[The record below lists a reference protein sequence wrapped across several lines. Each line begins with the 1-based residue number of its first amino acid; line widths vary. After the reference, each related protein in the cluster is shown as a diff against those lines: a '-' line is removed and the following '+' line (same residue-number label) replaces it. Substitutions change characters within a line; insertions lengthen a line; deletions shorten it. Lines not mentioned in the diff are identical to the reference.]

1 MTKSLS
7 QTGLSQTGDE
17 QANAK
22 QALRSR
28 MRLARAAISRDAA
41 THAARLAASHLLG
54 IAELDGMTVAGLY
67 AAFDDELGTREVADA
82 LRARGILVAYP
93 RIAPPERVLR
103 FHLVHEQG
111 DLEPGPFRIPQPA
124 AHAEAV
130 GIDRISML
138 IVPGLAFDEHGGR
151 LGWGKGYYDAT
162 LAHDHSLRH
171 SLQRRPLRVGYAY
184 AFQLV
189 PEVPQRSHDVS
200 MDLVV
205 TDAGVIRASERA
217 QRLGSAPPTRGD
229 EVDVEEPA

>member
-7 QTGLSQTGDE
+7 QTGLFQTGDD

-28 MRLARAAISRDAA
+28 MRRARAAISRDAA
-41 THAARLAASHLLG
+41 THAASMAASHLLG
-54 IAELDGMTVAGLY
+54 IAELDGMAVAGLY
-67 AAFDDELGTREVADA
+67 AAFDNELGTQEAADA

-93 RIAPPERVLR
+93 RIAPPERLLR
-103 FHLVHEQG
+103 FHLVHEPD

-130 GIDRISML
+130 DIERITML
-138 IVPGLAFDEHGGR
+138 FVPGLAFDARGGR

-162 LAHDHSLRH
+162 LAHD
-171 SLQRRPLRVGYAY
+171 RRPFRVGYAY

-217 QRLGSAPPTRGD
+217 KRLSEASPARGD
-229 EVDVEEPA
+229 DARVEKPAS

>member
-7 QTGLSQTGDE
+7 QTGDDQD
-17 QANAK
+17 NAK
-22 QALRSR
+22 QVLRSR
-28 MRLARAAISRDAA
+28 MRRARAAISPDAA

-54 IAELDGMTVAGLY
+54 IPELDGMTVAGLY
-67 AAFDDELGTREVADA
+67 AAIDDELGTREAADA

-93 RIAPPERVLR
+93 RIAPPERVLS
-103 FHLVHEQG
+103 FHLVRGQDE
-111 DLEPGPFRIPQPA
+111 LEPGPFRIPQPA

-130 GIDRISML
+130 DLDRLSML
-138 IVPGLAFDEHGGR
+138 IVPGLAFDERGAR

-162 LAHDHSLRH
+162 LAHDHSLGH
-171 SLQRRPLRVGYAY
+171 SLGHGLGRRPLRVGYAY

-217 QRLGSAPPTRGD
+217 RRLGSGPRTRGD
-229 EVDVEEPA
+229 EADVEEPA

>member
-7 QTGLSQTGDE
+7 QTGLSQTGDD

-28 MRLARAAISRDAA
+28 MRRARAAISRDAA
-41 THAARLAASHLLG
+41 THAARLAAGHLLG
-54 IAELDGMTVAGLY
+54 MAELGGMTVAGLY
-67 AAFDDELGTREVADA
+67 AAFDNELGTQEAADA

-103 FHLVHEQG
+103 FHLVHGQD
-111 DLEPGPFRIPQPA
+111 DLEPGPFGIPQPA

-130 GIDRISML
+130 DFDRISML
-138 IVPGLAFDEHGGR
+138 IVPGLAFDERGGR

-162 LAHDHSLRH
+162 LAHDHTLRH
-171 SLQRRPLRVGYAY
+171 SPLRVGYAY

-217 QRLGSAPPTRGD
+217 RRPGSAPRARGD
-229 EVDVEEPA
+229 EADVEEPA